1 MWLIDTG
8 ALERMKNSI
17 MSPPEQIL
25 DPKVRRDQPLDLIQL
40 GIIMIVQVV
49 GLLIGTVIFLIEVV
63 KKAKEQRISKADDGM
78 KMEIP
83 FNYRP
88 APAHEII
95 TEIIDNYDNSY
106 KQK

>member
-1 MWLIDTG
+1 MWLRDTG
-8 ALERMKNSI
+8 ALERIKIGVMR
-17 MSPPEQIL
+17 PPQVIL
-25 DPKVRRDQPLDLIQL
+25 DPKVRRDQPLDLRQL
-40 GIIMIVQVV
+40 GIIMIVQII

-63 KKAKEQRISKADDGM
+63 KKEKAKSVSKADDGM

-95 TEIIDNYDNSY
+95 TEIIDN
-106 KQK
+106 

>member
-1 MWLIDTG
+1 MWLRDTG
-8 ALERMKNSI
+8 ALERIKIGVMR
-17 MSPPEQIL
+17 PPQVIL
-25 DPKVRRDQPLDLIQL
+25 DPKVRRDQPLDLRQL
-40 GIIMIVQVV
+40 GIIMIVQII

-63 KKAKEQRISKADDGM
+63 KKAKEKSVSKADDGM

-95 TEIIDNYDNSY
+95 TEIIDN
-106 KQK
+106 

>member
-1 MWLIDTG
+1 MWLRDTG
-8 ALERMKNSI
+8 ALERIKIGVMR
-17 MSPPEQIL
+17 PPQVIL
-25 DPKVRRDQPLDLIQL
+25 DPKVRRDQPLDLRQL
-40 GIIMIVQVV
+40 GIIMIVQII

-63 KKAKEQRISKADDGM
+63 KKEKANSVSKADDGK

-95 TEIIDNYDNSY
+95 TEIIDN
-106 KQK
+106 